1 MGNRASEPAV
11 GQRSPDDDAKS
22 PELIEGMAR
31 VMTTAKERRTANRNV
46 YTREEQ
52 EEEEEEYN
60 YTESAVILT
69 QLFKKMDPAVMKSIG
84 DVMGELKVSIKYKS
98 DQSLLLVKVV
108 GARDLSPKD
117 LRGKAA
123 NAFVQV
129 DLVPDPAGTGVK
141 HTNVVR
147 KSLNP
152 TFNEIFAFPVEA
164 GRLPETKLRLTVWN
178 HDSLGG
184 GDFMGERIVEL
195 RDVEPNQ
202 VLTNW
207 YPLQEETDLSISGTL
222 EISMAY
228 KLPQLL
234 CVTVHRASGLV
245 CWDGSKLPHPFV
257 RVMVPGISMV
267 EQTDVKRGTLD
278 PEWEQTY
285 EFPVPQEEFDYR
297 YVVLNVCDKSRDGV
311 SMGEAHIDVC
321 NFDPEEGYTGSFPL
335 ADMRNSDR
343 VRTKWAQRALL
354 QEFKEAMYAHSA
366 YQFPKFLFHK
376 HKGHKVVSVSS
387 RKAGCQAK
395 VRIIGGVPIS

>member
-1 MGNRASEPAV
+1 MGNGSSKPAV
-11 GQRSPDDDAKS
+11 GQRSADDDTKS

-46 YTREEQ
+46 YTREER

-60 YTESAVILT
+60 YRESAVILT

-84 DVMGELKVSIKYKS
+84 DVMGELKVSVKFKS

-117 LRGKAA
+117 LRGKVA

-129 DLVPDPAGTGVK
+129 DLVPDLTSSGVK
-141 HTNVVR
+141 HTNVVK

-152 TFNEIFAFPVEA
+152 TFNEIFAFPLAE
-164 GRLPETKLRLTVWN
+164 GRLAETKLRLTVWN
-178 HDSLGG
+178 HDTLGG

-195 RDVEPNQ
+195 SDVEPDL

-222 EISMAY
+222 DISLGY

-234 CVTVHRASGLV
+234 CVSVHRASGLV
-245 CWDGSKLPHPFV
+245 CRDGNTLPHPFV
-257 RVMVPGISMV
+257 RVMVPGITMV

-297 YVVLNVCDKSRDGV
+297 YVVLHVCDKSRDGE
-311 SMGEAHIDVC
+311 SMGEVHIDLC

-376 HKGHKVVSVSS
+376 HTGHKVVSVSS